1 MWIDDIGEPAIC
13 PMERAAMN
21 ACARYLAGDELDD
34 YDIDALAAL
43 VHALRNERAPLPEI

>member
-1 MWIDDIGEPAIC
+1 
-13 PMERAAMN
+13 MERAAMN
-21 ACARYLAGDELDD
+21 ACVRFLNGEWLDD